1 MHMLRWWRWF
11 RISSL
16 ANSAASM
23 PYHTLTRSL
32 ESAAYAPLKAREVF
46 SNAVGH
52 VLNGLVDMDRHHRA
66 GRLAGD
72 KQLSESVMAEV
83 VANELRLDMNPFMQ
97 CMLRARTLAGALRVH
112 QGINQILAVKTEVGF
127 GSDGVLAILSR
138 TQLPSTEDPVACR
151 DAHLIGMDIIL
162 TSIKA
167 ADVSA
172 RSPAT
177 SIQVS
182 PLRPPDRLSALA
194 GMLGLGRGV
203 AGETAF
209 AFESEPELRVD
220 ALARHLGCHHRTLQ
234 RELKDFGITA
244 ETIKRASMLSRATT
258 LLPSALTLTEIAHE
272 AGYSDHAHMTRAF
285 VASCSLAPSLLRQA
299 FAPPAS
305 LH

>member
-1 MHMLRWWRWF
+1 
-11 RISSL
+11 
-16 ANSAASM
+16 M
-23 PYHTLTRSL
+23 PYQTLTRSL
-32 ESAAYAPLKAREVF
+32 ESAAEVQLSSRGLF
-46 SNAVGH
+46 THAVGH
-52 VLNGLVDMDRHHRA
+52 ILNGLVDMDRHHRA
-66 GRLAGD
+66 GRRAGD

-112 QGINQILAVKTEVGF
+112 QGLNQTLAVKTEVGF
-127 GSDGVLAILSR
+127 GNDGVLAILNR
-138 TQLPSTEDPVACR
+138 TQLPSAEDPAACR

-172 RSPAT
+172 RSSAA
-177 SIQVS
+177 SSQVS
-182 PLRPPDRLSALA
+182 PVRAPDRLSSLA
-194 GMLGLGRGV
+194 GTLGLGGGV

-234 RELKDFGITA
+234 RELKAFGITA
-244 ETIKRASMLSRATT
+244 EIIKRASMLSRATT

-285 VASCSLAPSLLRQA
+285 VASCSLAPSVLRQA